1 MPSAKEIRAQV
12 AHESELRAR
21 LAVPAFAGGFLYFI
35 SSIIVTTTLN
45 AAPTVGLVQG
55 IEPALRGEANPAI
68 SPRAPE
74 VKYISSHALALIAG
88 STIKA
93 LSLGALVL
101 VLLLLVDATRFR
113 RPQTWS
119 AARPLVLIGGVALA
133 VVTLLHQIVSAIQA
147 HNFAVGHDLTNAS
160 VEHALT
166 QGTLNVGSQ
175 YLDLLAALALTAGMI
190 GVCVNAIRVGLV
202 TRWMGVLG
210 IFAAILIFVPIGG
223 ATLEIIPAF
232 WLLAMGILY
241 MGRWPNGDPQAW
253 EAGESRPWPT
263 NAERRAERE
272 QQAGGKGDAGKGRSA
287 KPAKSKPATAR
298 SGSSGRA
305 GIRGRRGVRGCA
317 CLRHERRPSPGH
329 GDSRRPGGPLIAQA
343 PPQAP
348 RPRLAAVAAGAL
360 DAELAALLEV
370 QKFEPPEAFREHA
383 LLKDP
388 SVYER
393 AARDPLAWWEAQ
405 ARELD
410 WSQPWTRVLDDDTP
424 PFYKWFTGGTLNAS
438 YNCLDR
444 HVLAGRGDR
453 VALHWRGE
461 DGQERDLTYAELLA
475 EVKLLARALKDQGIR
490 KGDVV
495 GIYLPMIP
503 EVVVAMLACARIG
516 APHNVVFGG
525 FSAEAVR
532 ERMEFSEA
540 RLLITV
546 NAAARKGKIAPVK
559 DRVDEVMGDLATL
572 ERIIVVR
579 SKGAPCQMQAG
590 RDVFYDE
597 ILAAAAQ
604 AGSDYPAEPL
614 DAEHPLF
621 ILYTSGSTAKPKG
634 ILHTTGGY
642 LTCVAATHRYVF
654 DLRAGG
660 HPNPDVY
667 WCAADVGW
675 VTGHSYIV
683 YGPLANGATSVM
695 WEGAP
700 DYPHKGIW
708 WELVERYGV
717 TILYCAPTA
726 IRACIKWGPQWPGKY
741 DLDSLRLLGS
751 VGEPINPKA
760 WLWYHKVIG
769 AERCPIVNTWW
780 QTETGAIMITPL
792 PGITATK
799 PGSATQ
805 PFPGVEAAV
814 LSESSGEPI
823 ENGQG
828 LLVLTRPWPS
838 MLRTLYKE
846 PERFIDTYFKRFGKE
861 TYLVGDAARRDSDGY
876 LWVIGRID
884 DVVNVSGHRLS
895 TAEIESA
902 IVAHPDVAE
911 AAVIGQHDEDT
922 GQAIVAFVTLQG
934 DLAGDEQTAEG
945 VRATVAERIGKFARP
960 KRIIWTD
967 DLPKTRS
974 GKIMRRLL
982 RDIAEG
988 RALGDVTT
996 LRDPAVTE
1004 QLQERVRELQAQE
1017 D

>member
-1 MPSAKEIRAQV
+1 MT
-12 AHESELRAR
+12 SE
-21 LAVPAFAGGFLYFI
+21 PK
-35 SSIIVTTTLN
+35 TT
-45 AAPTVGLVQG
+45 P
-55 IEPALRGEANPAI
+55 
-68 SPRAPE
+68 
-74 VKYISSHALALIAG
+74 
-88 STIKA
+88 
-93 LSLGALVL
+93 
-101 VLLLLVDATRFR
+101 
-113 RPQTWS
+113 
-119 AARPLVLIGGVALA
+119 
-133 VVTLLHQIVSAIQA
+133 
-147 HNFAVGHDLTNAS
+147 
-160 VEHALT
+160 
-166 QGTLNVGSQ
+166 
-175 YLDLLAALALTAGMI
+175 
-190 GVCVNAIRVGLV
+190 
-202 TRWMGVLG
+202 
-210 IFAAILIFVPIGG
+210 
-223 ATLEIIPAF
+223 
-232 WLLAMGILY
+232 
-241 MGRWPNGDPQAW
+241 
-253 EAGESRPWPT
+253 
-263 NAERRAERE
+263 
-272 QQAGGKGDAGKGRSA
+272 GDADG
-287 KPAKSKPATAR
+287 
-298 SGSSGRA
+298 A
-305 GIRGRRGVRGCA
+305 GAG
-317 CLRHERRPSPGH
+317 
-329 GDSRRPGGPLIAQA
+329 
-343 PPQAP
+343 
-348 RPRLAAVAAGAL
+348 GAL

-370 QKFEPPEAFREHA
+370 ERFEPPEAFREHA
-383 LLKDP
+383 LLKDA

-393 AARDPLAWWEAQ
+393 AARDPLGWWEAQ

-410 WSQPWTRVLDDDTP
+410 WSQPWTRVLDDDQP

-444 HVLAGRGDR
+444 HVLAGRGER

-461 DGQERDLTYAELLA
+461 DGQERHITYAELLA
-475 EVKLLARALKDQGIR
+475 EVQLLARALTDQGVR

-525 FSAEAVR
+525 FSPEAVR

-546 NAAARKGKIAPVK
+546 NAASRKGKLAPVK
-559 DRVDEVMGDLATL
+559 DRVNEVMGDLATL

-579 SKGAPCQMQAG
+579 SKGVSCHMQPG
-590 RDVFYDE
+590 RDVYYDE
-597 ILAAAAQ
+597 ILAAAEQ
-604 AGSDYPAEPL
+604 VGPDYPAEPL

-642 LTCVAATHRYVF
+642 MTGVAATHRYVF
-654 DLRAGG
+654 DLK
-660 HPNPDVY
+660 PDSDVY

-717 TILYCAPTA
+717 TTLYCAPTA

-741 DLDSLRLLGS
+741 DLTSLRLLGS

-769 AERCPIVNTWW
+769 AERCPIVDTWW

-805 PFPGVEAAV
+805 PFPAVEAAV
-814 LSESSGEPI
+814 LSESSGEPV

-846 PERFIDTYFKRFGKE
+846 PERFIETYFKRFGRE
-861 TYLVGDAARRDSDGY
+861 TYLVGDAARRDTDGY

-934 DLAGDEQTAEG
+934 DLAGDDQTAES

-1004 QLQERVRELQAQE
+1004 QLQERVLELQAQE